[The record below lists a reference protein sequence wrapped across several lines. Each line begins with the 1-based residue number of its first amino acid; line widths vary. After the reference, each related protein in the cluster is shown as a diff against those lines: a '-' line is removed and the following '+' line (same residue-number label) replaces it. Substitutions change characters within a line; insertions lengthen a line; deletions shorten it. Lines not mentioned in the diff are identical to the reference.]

1 MVQDVSRPTGILTQL
16 EQERSVVVHGEMYD
30 LLEQLCGKMRHASKV
45 SEVVQTALELLLKAE
60 GKEVVLMERGRVVAR
75 YNLWNQ

>member
-16 EQERSVVVHGEMYD
+16 EQERSVIVHGEMYD

-45 SEVVQTALELLLKAE
+45 SEVVQIALELLLKAE
-60 GKEVVLMERGRVVAR
+60 DKEIVFMEQGRVVAR
-75 YNLWNQ
+75 YNLWHQ